1 MHGFSKIKCYIKQ
14 KYVLNQNGI
23 ELRRIVWISFTMTSV
38 IATILMGLSFYFRFS
53 AQSTETIW
61 QGNQTRIE
69 QAADNVTTYFRNMM
83 KICDTI
89 YYRII
94 KDTDFSTNDITD
106 ELRLVYDMNKDYI
119 ESMAL
124 FSVNGEMICTIPA
137 AKERVG
143 FLLQEQDWFQQTI
156 QTEENI
162 HFDIPQVSRVFAT
175 DGEGYTRIIP
185 MSRVVQLN
193 FGDHMQKGILLIQL
207 RYSVLQDMLSNI
219 VVGENSYVYLT
230 DEFGNLMYHPYQE
243 QIMEGKAGFAQ
254 KQNQVEQT
262 TTIGYTGWNM
272 VAVSGQENIS
282 LNNWKSRSFILF
294 LLFFFLNA
302 IMLINFYISKK
313 VTEPMKKLERAV
325 KKIEAGDL
333 DTKIEYSG
341 VYEIQTLSN
350 AIETMEKNLKQLME
364 DIVSEHEAK
373 RKSDLMVLQN
383 QINPHFLYNTLDII
397 VWMVENEKSD
407 DAVRAVTA
415 LARFFR
421 ISLSKG
427 KTIIP
432 VTDEIE
438 HVRNYLMIQNMR
450 YKNKFSYTF
459 CVEKDTEHLGTVKLV
474 LQPLVENAI
483 YHAMEFMDDDGE
495 LVVGAKREGDI
506 LILWVKDNGCGM
518 TQEKVEALLSG
529 TLKQTGKGSGVGI
542 RNVTE
547 RIQLLFGEK
556 YGLYIYSEPDEG
568 TTVEIHIPAI
578 SYEEMVLRG
587 LVS

>member
-1 MHGFSKIKCYIKQ
+1 MHGFSKMKYDLKK
-14 KYVLNQNGI
+14 KYVLNKNGM

-38 IATILMGLSFYFRFS
+38 IATILMGISFYVRFS

-61 QGNQTRIE
+61 QSNQTRIE
-69 QAADNVTTYFRNMM
+69 QAADSVTTYFRNMM
-83 KICDTI
+83 KICDTM

-94 KDTDFSTNDITD
+94 KDIDLSTDDITN

-119 ESMAL
+119 ENIAL
-124 FSVNGEMICTIPA
+124 FSMDGEMICTVPA
-137 AKERVG
+137 AKMRAG
-143 FLLQEQDWFQQTI
+143 FVLEEQDWFQQTL

-162 HFDIPQVSRVFAT
+162 CFGIPQVSRVFAT
-175 DGEGYTRIIP
+175 DGEGYTRVIP
-185 MSRVVQLN
+185 MSRVVQMN
-193 FGDHMQKGILLIQL
+193 FGDHMQKGVLLIQL

-219 VVGENSYVYLT
+219 MVGENSYVYLT
-230 DEFGNLMYHPYQE
+230 DEYNNYIYHPYQE
-243 QIMEGKAGFAQ
+243 HIAQGKYSFT
-254 KQNQVEQT
+254 KQNNQAEQT

-302 IMLINFYISKK
+302 IMLINLYISKK
-313 VTEPMKKLERAV
+313 VTEPMKKLQRAV

-350 AIETMEKNLKQLME
+350 AIETMEKNLKQLMD

-427 KTIIP
+427 RTIIP
-432 VTDEIE
+432 VADEIE
-438 HVRNYLMIQNMR
+438 HVRNYLMIQTMR

-459 CVEKDTEHLGTVKLV
+459 CVEEDTERLGTVKLV

-495 LVVGAKREGDI
+495 LVVGAKREGDT

-518 TQEKVEALLSG
+518 TQDKVDALLSG
-529 TLKQTGKGSGVGI
+529 TLKETGRGSGVGV

-556 YGLYIYSEPDEG
+556 YGLQIYSEPDEG

-578 SYEEMVLRG
+578 SYEDMVIRG
-587 LVS
+587 WVS